1 MKSIK
6 VVAGA
11 EPEYT
16 NEFLLA
22 LAQCAAN
29 PSIDNNAA
37 VQRCLNGEAPGSGPV
52 PVRQVSAARNIGLI
66 TMTALIY
73 IVFHLHRLNLKVTL
87 EVGQTSKMMKERRSK
102 MSLKIEDLTS
112 TDP

>member
-11 EPEYT
+11 EPEFT
-16 NEFLLA
+16 NAFLLA

-37 VQRCLNGEAPGSGPV
+37 VQRCLNGEMPGNGPI
-52 PVRQVSAARNIGLI
+52 PLRQVS
-66 TMTALIY
+66 
-73 IVFHLHRLNLKVTL
+73 
-87 EVGQTSKMMKERRSK
+87 RRI
-102 MSLKIEDLTS
+102 LYLCF
-112 TDP
+112 